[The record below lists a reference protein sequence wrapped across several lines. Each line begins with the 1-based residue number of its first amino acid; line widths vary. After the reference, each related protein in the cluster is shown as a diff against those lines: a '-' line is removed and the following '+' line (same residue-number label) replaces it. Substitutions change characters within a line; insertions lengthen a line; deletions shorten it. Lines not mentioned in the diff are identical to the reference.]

1 MKRTNDEM
9 KKILFASTRKY
20 IIEEGSLTNPDNVLL
35 ALTVN
40 KKLEQYGM
48 SLDSSAIRALSTQT
62 ATEMA
67 QTWKEMEG
75 IVRDVTGAEHFNGKL
90 FYANFPEEVMSHSDA
105 ELYLNSLFYYA
116 FSQSNDKLSQA
127 IANELHSMIS
137 EEKKDRLPLL
147 EQFPRELKIV
157 NKGTEQDL
165 FKMMD
170 ARMHSLNMSEQQF
183 EELKRFSEV
192 YKKEFDDMLKSDVPF
207 QSKET
212 KVKLAIMLHES
223 GRDHEVKMLL
233 RDSVDVLRFAA
244 MLSKNNGMTQ
254 NTVELK
260 STDPNKQVAFKLRG
274 SEKKLVRSLLNECN
288 GLYTDIW
295 RQEKLF
301 KNLMNRLGTTKA
313 DNCPVRVTLAF
324 DNLALGH
331 KVDENGRPIYNPN
344 KLIPEAIEHL
354 NKTGDA
360 SKLEKVAKDRPGDF
374 LAMYISSVEKT
385 KPEYRD
391 AVINAIQHCA
401 DSDSVT
407 MKRLLTTREQ
417 VELQSK
423 ANEKVANGTPA
434 AKVYK
439 HHGNKHYVKVDMGKN
454 LSADDFAK
462 MKDALLKCAGEMV
475 RGYQDLGKVYID
487 PALAGVKAP
496 GREMRDASGGSVL
509 TPYSTIDLDGN
520 KNLMVFGVRWER
532 TKENP
537 QEAWIDVDLSVHMY
551 GANYEDKGYV
561 SYSDLRSYAAIHSG
575 DYTEVGSS
583 GSSTEAIIADKARLR
598 EMGVKYLVAEVH
610 CFSIESFRKA
620 GNCKFVYE
628 QKEGSFNDYEK
639 SRVEP
644 KRNSWN
650 WNYNPTYDIAHQDR
664 YSGNV
669 VFLGETFEP
678 SQLENCITLNSD
690 GKTTIPLFVDV
701 ENGQIHWL
709 DMTLE
714 GRGLPH
720 VTEDPR
726 NMTSVMAEMERSMNN
741 PYPDMKSLF
750 EAYAMYN
757 GEVVQD
763 IREADTVFVRE
774 NVDRE
779 KLEIKED
786 ARVITGFDLDV
797 ISDEFSGNKDRS
809 MEQKPEPE
817 QVVEEKK
824 FVEPPLVKQFRYLHG
839 KLDEFPRGATW
850 AQDRYLIDDIDRDI
864 RR

>member
-1 MKRTNDEM
+1 MKRTNIEM
-9 KKILFASTRKY
+9 KKILFANTRKY
-20 IIEEGSLTNPDNVLL
+20 IIEEGSLNNPDNVLL

-40 KKLEQYGM
+40 KNLEAYGL

-75 IVRDVTGAEHFNGKL
+75 VVRDVTGAEHFNGKL
-90 FYANFPEEVMSHSDA
+90 FYANFPEEVMEHSDA
-105 ELYLNSLFYYA
+105 ELYLNSLFYYT

-127 IANELHSMIS
+127 IANELHSVIS
-137 EEKKDRLPLL
+137 EEKKERLPLL
-147 EQFPRELKIV
+147 EQFPRELKLV

-183 EELKRFSEV
+183 AELKRFSEV
-192 YKKEFDDMLKSDVPF
+192 YKKEFDDMLKSETPF

-212 KVKLAIMLHES
+212 KVKLAMMLHEN

-233 RDSVDVLRFAA
+233 RDSIDVLRFAA
-244 MLSKNNGMTQ
+244 MLSKKNGMTQ

-260 STDPNKQVAFKLRG
+260 STDPKKQVAFKLHG
-274 SEKKLVRSLLNECN
+274 PEKKLVRNLLNECK

-331 KVDENGRPIYNPN
+331 KVDESGRPIYNPN
-344 KLIPEAIEHL
+344 KLIPEAIAHL
-354 NKTGDA
+354 NNTGDA
-360 SKLEKVAKDRPGDF
+360 SKLERIAKDRPGDF

-391 AVINAIQHCA
+391 AVINAIHHCA
-401 DSDSVT
+401 ASDSVT

-417 VELQSK
+417 VELQAR
-423 ANEKVANGTPA
+423 ANERINMNTLG

-439 HHGNKHYVKVDMGKN
+439 HHGKHYVMVEKSKD
-454 LSADDFAK
+454 LRPDDFVK

-509 TPYSTIDLDGN
+509 TPYSTIDLDNN
-520 KNLMVFGVRWER
+520 KNLMVFGIRWER

-537 QEAWIDVDLSVHMY
+537 HEAWIDVDLSVHMY

-561 SYSDLRSYAAIHSG
+561 SYRNLRSPAAIHSG
-575 DYTEVGSS
+575 DYTEVGTS
-583 GSSTEAIIADKARLR
+583 GASTEAIIADKARLR

-628 QKEGSFNDYEK
+628 QKEGSFSDYEK
-639 SRVEP
+639 SRVEQ
-644 KRNSWN
+644 RSTWH
-650 WNYNPTYDIAHQDR
+650 YGYSPTYDIAHQNR
-664 YSGNV
+664 YDGSV

-690 GKTTIPLFVDV
+690 GKTTVPLFVDV
-701 ENGQIHWL
+701 ENDKIHWL

-714 GRGLPH
+714 GRGMPH

-726 NMTSVMAEMERSMNN
+726 NMSSVMAEMERSMNN
-741 PYPDMKSLF
+741 PYPDMKALF
-750 EAYAMYN
+750 ESYAMYN
-757 GEVVQD
+757 GEIVQD
-763 IREADTVFVRE
+763 IKEADTVFVRE
-774 NVDRE
+774 NIDRE
-779 KLEIKED
+779 KLEIKEE

-809 MEQKPEPE
+809 MERKEEPVKV
-817 QVVEEKK
+817 QEEKAM
-824 FVEPPLVKQFRYLHG
+824 VEPPLVKQLRYLRG
-839 KLDEFPRGATW
+839 KLDEFPRGAHW
-850 AQDRYLIDDIDRDI
+850 NYDIDEIGRDM
-864 RR
+864 R

>member
-1 MKRTNDEM
+1 MKRTSTEM
-9 KKILFASTRKY
+9 KKILFANTRKY

-35 ALTVN
+35 ALTLN
-40 KKLEQYGM
+40 KKLEAYGM

-62 ATEMA
+62 AVEMA
-67 QTWKEMEG
+67 QTWKEMG
-75 IVRDVTGAEHFNGKL
+75 AVVRDVTGAEHFNGKL
-90 FYANFPEEVMSHSDA
+90 FYANFPEEVMGHSDA
-105 ELYLNSLFYYA
+105 ELYLNSLFYYT

-127 IANELHSMIS
+127 IATELHGLIS
-137 EEKKDRLPLL
+137 EEKQERLPLL
-147 EQFPRELKIV
+147 EQFPRELKLV

-183 EELKRFSEV
+183 DELKRFSEV
-192 YKKEFDDMLKSDVPF
+192 YKKEFDDMLMSDAPF

-212 KVKLAIMLHES
+212 KVKLAMMLHEN

-244 MLSKNNGMTQ
+244 MLSKKNGMTQ

-274 SEKKLVRSLLNECN
+274 PEKKLVRSLLNECK

-360 SKLEKVAKDRPGDF
+360 SKLERVAKDRPGDF

-391 AVINAIQHCA
+391 VVINAIQHCA
-401 DSDSVT
+401 ASDSVT

-417 VELQSK
+417 VELQAK
-423 ANEKVANGTPA
+423 ANERVANGTPA

-439 HHGNKHYVKVDMGKN
+439 HHGNKHYVKVDTGKN
-454 LSADDFAK
+454 LSAEDFAK

-487 PALAGVKAP
+487 PALSGVKAP

-509 TPYSTIDLDGN
+509 TPYSTIDLDNN
-520 KNLMVFGVRWER
+520 KNLMVFGIRWER

-537 QEAWIDVDLSVHMY
+537 HEAWIDVDLSVHMY

-561 SYSDLRSYAAIHSG
+561 SYSNLRSPAAIHSG
-575 DYTEVGSS
+575 DYTEVGEH
-583 GSSTEAIIADKARLR
+583 GASTEAIIADKARLR

-628 QKEGSFNDYEK
+628 QKEGSFSDYEK
-639 SRVEP
+639 SQARP
-644 KRNSWN
+644 RRNTWD
-650 WNYNPTYDIAHQDR
+650 WNYNPTYDIAHKGRD
-664 YSGNV
+664 GEV

-741 PYPDMKSLF
+741 PYPDMRSLF
-750 EAYAMYN
+750 ESYAMYN
-757 GEVVQD
+757 GEIVHD
-763 IREADTVFVRE
+763 IKEADTVFVRE
-774 NVDRE
+774 NIDRE
-779 KLEIKED
+779 KLEVKEE
-786 ARVITGFDLDV
+786 ARVVTGFDLDV

-809 MEQKPEPE
+809 MEQKEEPVKV
-817 QVVEEKK
+817 QEEKTL
-824 FVEPPLVKQFRYLHG
+824 VEPPLVKQFRYLHS
-839 KLDEFPRGATW
+839 KLDQFPRGAEW
-850 AQDRYLIDDIDRDI
+850 RHEIGFDEDIHRGN
-864 RR
+864 R